1 MEAFIMRGKNIIM
14 NFTHAYEEESF
25 LCSSYFQWIDCTHL
39 HGVDC
44 YCDSDGVKQ
53 LNKIIEDFS
62 PEGIHWIDSG
72 NYHYLTK
79 FWTDKIK
86 EPFSLIVFDHHP
98 DMQPPLFDN
107 LLSCG
112 CWVRTMLDTN
122 PWLRNVCL
130 IGASEKLKSETKGYG
145 KRLLFYSEQTL
156 RHVDS
161 WRLFSGFYLNEPVYI
176 SVDKDVLSPDYATT
190 NWDQGSLTL
199 FELKRLLS
207 IILQNERVIGVD
219 ICGEAPVVMN
229 SFINKLTAEKKN
241 GRTNEELFALL
252 AET

>member
-1 MEAFIMRGKNIIM
+1 MRGKNIIM

-25 LCSSYFQWIDCTHL
+25 LCSSYFQWMDCTHL

-241 GRTNEELFALL
+241 ERTNEELFALL

>member
-1 MEAFIMRGKNIIM
+1 M
-14 NFTHAYEEESF
+14 
-25 LCSSYFQWIDCTHL
+25 
-39 HGVDC
+39 
-44 YCDSDGVKQ
+44 
-53 LNKIIEDFS
+53 
-62 PEGIHWIDSG
+62 
-72 NYHYLTK
+72 
-79 FWTDKIK
+79 
-86 EPFSLIVFDHHP
+86 IVFDHHP

-241 GRTNEELFALL
+241 ERTNEELFALL

>member
-1 MEAFIMRGKNIIM
+1 MRGKNIIM

-25 LCSSYFQWIDCTHL
+25 LCSSYFQWMDCTHL

-107 LLSCG
+107 LLSC
-112 CWVRTMLDTN
+112 
-122 PWLRNVCL
+122 
-130 IGASEKLKSETKGYG
+130 S
-145 KRLLFYSEQTL
+145 
-156 RHVDS
+156 
-161 WRLFSGFYLNEPVYI
+161 
-176 SVDKDVLSPDYATT
+176 
-190 NWDQGSLTL
+190 
-199 FELKRLLS
+199 
-207 IILQNERVIGVD
+207 
-219 ICGEAPVVMN
+219 
-229 SFINKLTAEKKN
+229 
-241 GRTNEELFALL
+241 
-252 AET
+252 